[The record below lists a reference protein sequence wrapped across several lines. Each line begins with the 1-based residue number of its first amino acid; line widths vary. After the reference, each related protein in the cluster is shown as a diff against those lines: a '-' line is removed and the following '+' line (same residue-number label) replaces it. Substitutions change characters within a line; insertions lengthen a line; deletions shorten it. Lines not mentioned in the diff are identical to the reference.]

1 VRVTGKGLL
10 RAAAAAAVLGVAVAA
25 ASRYRRQ
32 RRAPGSSSPAA
43 WPPDGAELL
52 ACPTC
57 RGVLRWQEEPGQWY
71 CRACARGYP
80 VRDGIV
86 HFVEPAELGPL
97 DRRFAHLYDWFSW
110 CYPAFTRAGFALIG
124 RSEARGRTEILDRLD
139 PRGGRLLEVSVGPGS
154 NLPLLVHR
162 PDVGEV
168 HALDI
173 SIGQLRRAR
182 ALVRRRG
189 WRVPLYLASGEA
201 LPFGDA
207 VFDAVLHI
215 GGINFFDDRASALA
229 EMARV
234 AKPGARVVV
243 VDENERTAR
252 GYERTLPGF
261 ASSFDGERAPVSA
274 PVADLPANATQVSVT
289 DVWRGWF
296 YCLEFV
302 AAAPAAAATVVPGS
316 TGEAP

>member
-1 VRVTGKGLL
+1 MRPT
-10 RAAAAAAVLGVAVAA
+10 RAALLGAGAAGVALGAA
-25 ASRYRRQ
+25 MAVRGCCGAGRQ
-32 RRAPGSSSPAA
+32 AGDARPDAA
-43 WPPDGAELL
+43 WPPGSDELL

-57 RGVLRWQEEPGQWY
+57 RGSLQWDHGPAHWW
-71 CRACARGYP
+71 CPTCCRGYP
-80 VRDGIV
+80 VRDGIA
-86 HFVEPAELGPL
+86 HFLEVDELGPM
-97 DRRFAHLYDWFSW
+97 DRRFAHLYDGFSW
-110 CYPAFTRAGFALIG
+110 VYPAFSRAGFAMIG
-124 RSEARGRTEILDRLD
+124 MTEARGRREVLDRLD
-139 PRGGRLLEVSVGPGS
+139 PGGGRVLEVSAGPGS
-154 NLPLLVHR
+154 NLPYLVSR
-162 PDVGEV
+162 SDVGEV

-182 ALVRRRG
+182 AMVRRHG

-201 LPFGDA
+201 LPFADD

-215 GGINFFDDRASALA
+215 GGINFFDDKARALA

-243 VDENERTAR
+243 VDEQERAAR

-274 PVADLPANATQVSVT
+274 PVADLPADVEQISVT
-289 DVWRGWF
+289 EVWRGWF

-302 AAAPAAAATVVPGS
+302 AAAS
-316 TGEAP
+316 TARQRS

>member
-1 VRVTGKGLL
+1 MRRTHAALLGAGAALAALGAATAVRHRWRHTGSAEG
-10 RAAAAAAVLGVAVAA
+10 GH
-25 ASRYRRQ
+25 
-32 RRAPGSSSPAA
+32 PGAA
-43 WPPDGAELL
+43 WPPGMGELL

-57 RGVLRWQEEPGQWY
+57 RGSLRAEDGPARWWCPN
-71 CRACARGYP
+71 CCRGYP

-86 HFVEPAELGPL
+86 HFLEVDELGPL
-97 DRRFAHLYDWFSW
+97 DRRFAHLYDGFSW
-110 CYPAFTRAGFALIG
+110 VYPAFTRAAFAMIG
-124 RSEARGRTEILDRLD
+124 MTEARGRREVLDRLD
-139 PRGGRLLEVSVGPGS
+139 PGGGRVLEVSVGPGS
-154 NLPLLVHR
+154 NLPYLMDR

-182 ALVRRRG
+182 AMVRRHG

-201 LPFGDA
+201 LPFRDNM
-207 VFDAVLHI
+207 FDAVLHI
-215 GGINFFDDRASALA
+215 GGINFFDDKARALA

-243 VDENERTAR
+243 VDEQERAAR

-274 PVADLPANATQVSVT
+274 PVADLPADVEQVSVT
-289 DVWRGWF
+289 EVWRGWF

-302 AAAPAAAATVVPGS
+302 APAVAGS
-316 TGEAP
+316 ARAGS